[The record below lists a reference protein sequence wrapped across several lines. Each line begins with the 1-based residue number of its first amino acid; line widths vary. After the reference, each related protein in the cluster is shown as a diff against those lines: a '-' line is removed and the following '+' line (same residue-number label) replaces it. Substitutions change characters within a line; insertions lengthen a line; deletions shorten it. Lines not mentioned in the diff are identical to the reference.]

1 MIRAG
6 FVFLTAAMVGEVETR
21 AALVVMEAGA
31 RWPSYSGEVHGR
43 ASNAVVESQ
52 PPSESLAEF
61 ASRVVARIKRLEAK
75 KTTIPVAIVAMSQR
89 VDGEATSARYRVAR
103 AILSAMSARGEGE
116 LVIAAD
122 EHLPDEARHQLVAF
136 AGALCDGLRG
146 SDVSVRVR
154 FATSPSRSGVR
165 AVSEPPPV
173 LTRDSYG

>member
-1 MIRAG
+1 M
-6 FVFLTAAMVGEVETR
+6 TGEVENR

-52 PPSESLAEF
+52 PPSETLAEF
-61 ASRVVARIKRLEAK
+61 ASRVVARIKRLVARN
-75 KTTIPVAIVAMSQR
+75 TTIPVAFVAMSPR
-89 VDGEATSARYRVAR
+89 FDAEATASRYRVAR

-116 LVIAAD
+116 LLIATD
-122 EHLPDEARHQLVAF
+122 EHLPDDARHQLVAF

-154 FATSPSRSGVR
+154 FASSASRSGVR
-165 AVSEPPPV
+165 ALSEPPPV